1 MSSSDAWDPR
11 QYERFRAE
19 RARPFYDLLHMLER
33 RPGMR
38 VLDLGCGTGAL
49 TAELHEH
56 LGAARTLGVDRSPSM
71 LEQSAQLAL
80 PELDF
85 LQADIA
91 EIADGTHERC
101 ERGSFDVIFSN
112 AALHWLLDH
121 GTLLAQLTRLL
132 RPGGQ
137 LAIQLPHMHHAPA
150 LRAAVEI
157 AQSPPFRDALGGFV
171 QRYGVLDASS
181 YSRLLHALGFEAQRV
196 RLEVYAHTLPSR
208 EAVFEW
214 VKGTTLTPYAERLPP
229 KVYEAFLG
237 HYRERLMLSL
247 KDTRPFLFPFERLL
261 LWGRL
266 RGDGP
271 AENQNL

>member
-1 MSSSDAWDPR
+1 MSPKDAWDPR
-11 QYERFRAE
+11 QYERFRGE
-19 RARPFYDLLHMLER
+19 RARPFYDLLQMLEA

-38 VLDLGCGTGAL
+38 LLDLGCGTGEL
-49 TAELHEH
+49 TAQLHER
-56 LGAARTLGVDRSPSM
+56 LGAAHTLGVDRSPHM
-71 LEQSAQLAL
+71 LEQSAKLARSG
-80 PELDF
+80 LDF

-91 EIADGTHERC
+91 EVAEGTLEGC
-101 ERGSFDVIFSN
+101 ERGGFDVVFSN

-137 LAIQLPHMHHAPA
+137 LAIQVPHMHHAPTF
-150 LRAAVEI
+150 RAAVEI

-171 QRYGVLDASS
+171 QRYGVLDAPA
-181 YSRLLHALGFEAQRV
+181 YARLLHGFGFEEQRV
-196 RLEVYAHTLPSR
+196 RLEVYAHVLPSR

-229 KVYEAFLG
+229 KVYDSFLG

-261 LWGRL
+261 MWARL
-266 RGDGP
+266 PR
-271 AENQNL
+271 